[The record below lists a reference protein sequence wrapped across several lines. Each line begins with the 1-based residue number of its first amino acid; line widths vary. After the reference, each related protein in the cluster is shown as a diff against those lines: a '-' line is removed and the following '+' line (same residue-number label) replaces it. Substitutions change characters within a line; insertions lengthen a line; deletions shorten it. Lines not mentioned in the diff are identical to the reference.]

1 VGRGR
6 KHNRTIEGVRE
17 EKGEKMMYTILF
29 CTTAIVIMVF
39 LVYKLARV
47 VKKFDDII
55 GEKDA

>member
-1 VGRGR
+1 MDYGA
-6 KHNRTIEGVRE
+6 N
-17 EKGEKMMYTILF
+17 KMMYPVLF

-55 GEKDA
+55 GGE

>member
-1 VGRGR
+1 MDYGA
-6 KHNRTIEGVRE
+6 N
-17 EKGEKMMYTILF
+17 KMMYPVLF